1 MAASGASAPWS
12 RTGQEVA
19 KDLEVDLNLGLTD
32 EQVAQRRAKYGYNEL
47 EKEPP
52 TPLWKM
58 ILEQFS
64 DTLVQVRVQRGA
76 IWAVPAGGWDRR
88 GQRRLPAWGAAA
100 LQPACPHI
108 PCAAACRVWTQ
119 PETRIVRACIT

>member
-12 RTGQEVA
+12 RTVQEVA

-64 DTLVQVRVQRGA
+64 DTLVQVRVQGARSGLYRREGGTGTGVNDLPRGA
-76 IWAVPAGGWDRR
+76 LQCCSRHVIR
-88 GQRRLPAWGAAA
+88 GSMQA
-100 LQPACPHI
+100 LNRTRNTHCP
-108 PCAAACRVWTQ
+108 RMY
-119 PETRIVRACIT
+119 